1 MSIAEIIGVFFSLW
15 SVYLTMRRNIWCWP
29 IGIVGVAASAFVF
42 YQSKL
47 YSDMWLQV
55 FFVATGFQGWYFWLR
70 GGDDKTE
77 LPVTRLTSQ
86 QIFFLIPAT
95 AVAVLL
101 VGAFFAQFTDAHL
114 PYWDAT
120 ASGMS
125 VVAQILLMRK
135 KLENWHL
142 WIIVDVLYVGIY
154 TYKQLYLFAGLYA
167 IFIFLAVGGLLSWQ
181 KEWIKQRENAP
192 EPASSSENSSR

>member
-77 LPVTRLTSQ
+77 LPITRLTSQ

-95 AVAVLL
+95 AVAVFL

-125 VVAQILLMRK
+125 V
-135 KLENWHL
+135 
-142 WIIVDVLYVGIY
+142 IVDVLYVGIY